1 MPEFQAVLVAGALF
15 FLGLVSPGPNFLVVV
30 ASTLRGGQRSG
41 IFTGLGAATGDG
53 LYALIGLLG
62 FSTLS
67 VQGEWIF
74 HVLKLVGAG
83 YLTFL
88 GIQMCLRRS
97 AISDEMDNHRVPGI
111 WQCFLRGLATDLSNP
126 KTILFFGSIFAVT
139 LRIDTPGFV
148 KAAIWSE
155 IVLISVLWRVTL
167 CCLFSKPAL
176 RNFYAKYALMI
187 ERFFGALLIL
197 LGWRMA
203 SEVVALKLNAMLT
216 RKVSLPVS
224 K

>member
-1 MPEFQAVLVAGALF
+1 MGSEFQSILVAGALF

-30 ASTLRGGQRSG
+30 ESTLRGGQRSG
-41 IFTGLGAATGDG
+41 IFTSLGAATGDG
-53 LYALIGLLG
+53 LYALVGLLG

-67 VQGEWIF
+67 SQGEWLF
-74 HVLKLVGAG
+74 QALKMIGAA

-88 GIQMCLRRS
+88 GLRMCLRRR
-97 AISDEMDNHRVPGI
+97 AIPDGSDRGRVAGF
-111 WQCFLRGLATDLSNP
+111 WRCFLRGLATDLSNP

-155 IVLISVLWRVTL
+155 IVLISVLWRIAL
-167 CCLFSKPAL
+167 CRLFATPGL
-176 RNFYAKYALMI
+176 RGLYAKYALLI
-187 ERFFGALLIL
+187 ERLLGALVIL

-203 SEVVALKLNAMLT
+203 ASALEK
-216 RKVSLPVS
+216 KPE
-224 K
+224 